1 MKKMLFLLL
10 VATMTNIQGIMA
22 QEKII
27 QTTEADGKAAFQQE
41 MIFPIGEPN
50 TAYAKYF
57 IGNSYLAP
65 ISKEQIPFNNVTFEP
80 GCRNNWHIHRATKG
94 GGQMLVCVAGK
105 GWYQEEGKPAVQM
118 LPGDVIHIPANVK
131 HWHGAAA
138 DSWFAHLAFEVPGEN
153 TSNEWL
159 EPVTDEEYRRLMSIV
174 APVVLT
180 EGSLGAMA
188 QTKDNMNRIEVCKQ
202 NYHTLFGGE
211 ALTGQGTDPEMMDIL
226 QKFIFG
232 EVEVFQTGELTL
244 KQREMITCITLA
256 TMQTLPQLK
265 AHAGAALNVGVT
277 PEELREVMYLTAP
290 FIGFPKMLN
299 AVATVNEVFK
309 ERGISLPLEKQ
320 SMVTEETR
328 HETGKAIQD
337 KQYPRGVS
345 SVMSGMPG
353 DMGKNV
359 EQFLTDY
366 FFGEIYSRGALDLQT
381 RELLG
386 YCVLA
391 TLEAES
397 QLHSHYH
404 GNINAGNSPET
415 LTAAVIQCLPYIGF
429 PAAIKALR
437 IIKQE
442 YNK

>member
-1 MKKMLFLLL
+1 MK
-10 VATMTNIQGIMA
+10 T
-22 QEKII
+22 KII
-27 QTTEADGKAAFQQE
+27 ATIALVLAGCLPA
-41 MIFPIGEPN
+41 
-50 TAYAKYF
+50 TA
-57 IGNSYLAP
+57 
-65 ISKEQIPFNNVTFEP
+65 QIT
-80 GCRNNWHIHRATKG
+80 
-94 GGQMLVCVAGK
+94 
-105 GWYQEEGKPAVQM
+105 
-118 LPGDVIHIPANVK
+118 
-131 HWHGAAA
+131 
-138 DSWFAHLAFEVPGEN
+138 
-153 TSNEWL
+153 
-159 EPVTDEEYRRLMSIV
+159 
-174 APVVLT
+174 
-180 EGSLGAMA
+180 
-188 QTKDNMNRIEVCKQ
+188 DNMDRIEVCKQ
-202 NYHTLFGGE
+202 NYRTLFGGE

-232 EVEVFQTGELTL
+232 EVFQTGELTL

-277 PEELREVMYLTAP
+277 PVELREAMYLTAP

-299 AVATVNEVFK
+299 AVSTVNEVFK

-320 SMVTEETR
+320 GTVTEETR
-328 HETGKAIQD
+328 HETGKTIQD
-337 KQYPRGVS
+337 KQYPGGVS

-353 DMGKNV
+353 DMGKDV

-366 FFGEIYSRGALDLQT
+366 FFGEIYSRGALDLKT

-386 YCVLA
+386 YCVLT

-442 YNK
+442 YAKPDIAGNNLVRLSKITVDTAQLDAYNAFLKEEIEASMRLEPGVLTLYATAEKDAPHEVTILEIYADSAAYESHLKTPHFQKYKQGTLAMVKDLELIDVAPLIPGLKIK

>member
-1 MKKMLFLLL
+1 MKKTIGIIAL
-10 VATMTNIQGIMA
+10 V
-22 QEKII
+22 
-27 QTTEADGKAAFQQE
+27 
-41 MIFPIGEPN
+41 
-50 TAYAKYF
+50 
-57 IGNSYLAP
+57 LA
-65 ISKEQIPFNNVTFEP
+65 
-80 GCRNNWHIHRATKG
+80 
-94 GGQMLVCVAGK
+94 
-105 GWYQEEGKPAVQM
+105 
-118 LPGDVIHIPANVK
+118 
-131 HWHGAAA
+131 
-138 DSWFAHLAFEVPGEN
+138 
-153 TSNEWL
+153 
-159 EPVTDEEYRRLMSIV
+159 
-174 APVVLT
+174 
-180 EGSLGAMA
+180 GSLSTMA
-188 QTKDNMNRIEVCKQ
+188 QTTSTMDRIEVCKQ

-211 ALTGQGTDPEMMDIL
+211 ALTGQGTDLEMMDIL

-232 EVEVFQTGELTL
+232 EVFRTGNLTM

-320 SMVTEETR
+320 GTVTEENR

-337 KQYPRGVS
+337 KLYPGGIT
-345 SVMSGMPG
+345 SVMEGLPG

-386 YCVLA
+386 YCVLT

-397 QLHSHYH
+397 QLQSHYH
-404 GNINAGNSPET
+404 GNINVGNTPET

-442 YNK
+442 YARLVPAENNLVRLSKIIVDPAQLDAYNVFLKEEIEASMRLEPGVLTLYATYEKDAPHHVTILEIYADSVAYESHLKTPHFQKYKQGTIEMVQELKLVDVKPLIPGLKIK

>member
-1 MKKMLFLLL
+1 MKK
-10 VATMTNIQGIMA
+10 
-22 QEKII
+22 II
-27 QTTEADGKAAFQQE
+27 GMIAF
-41 MIFPIGEPN
+41 
-50 TAYAKYF
+50 A
-57 IGNSYLAP
+57 LA
-65 ISKEQIPFNNVTFEP
+65 
-80 GCRNNWHIHRATKG
+80 
-94 GGQMLVCVAGK
+94 
-105 GWYQEEGKPAVQM
+105 
-118 LPGDVIHIPANVK
+118 
-131 HWHGAAA
+131 
-138 DSWFAHLAFEVPGEN
+138 
-153 TSNEWL
+153 
-159 EPVTDEEYRRLMSIV
+159 
-174 APVVLT
+174 
-180 EGSLGAMA
+180 GSLPAMA
-188 QTKDNMNRIEVCKQ
+188 QTTDRHMDRIEVCKQ
-202 NYHTLFGGE
+202 NYRTLFSGE

-232 EVEVFQTGELTL
+232 EVFQTGNLTL

-299 AVATVNEVFK
+299 AVGTVNEVFK
-309 ERGISLPLEKQ
+309 ERGISLPIEKQ
-320 SMVTEETR
+320 GTVTENNR
-328 HETGKAIQD
+328 HERGKTIQNRL
-337 KQYPRGVS
+337 YPGGIA
-345 SVMSGMPG
+345 SVMEGLPA
-353 DMGKNV
+353 DMGKHV
-359 EQFLTDY
+359 ERFLTDY

-386 YCVLA
+386 YCVLT

-404 GNINAGNSPET
+404 GNINVGNTPET

-442 YNK
+442 YGQPVSTGNKLVRLSKITVDPAQIDAYNAFLKEEIEASMRLEPGVLTLYATAEKEAPHQVTILEIYADQTAYESHLKTPHFQKYKQGTLSMVKELELIDVEPLIPDLKIK

>member
-1 MKKMLFLLL
+1 MKK
-10 VATMTNIQGIMA
+10 IMRMIA
-22 QEKII
+22 FALAGSLPAIA
-27 QTTEADGKAAFQQE
+27 QTTENHMD
-41 MIFPIGEPN
+41 
-50 TAYAKYF
+50 
-57 IGNSYLAP
+57 
-65 ISKEQIPFNNVTFEP
+65 
-80 GCRNNWHIHRATKG
+80 
-94 GGQMLVCVAGK
+94 
-105 GWYQEEGKPAVQM
+105 
-118 LPGDVIHIPANVK
+118 
-131 HWHGAAA
+131 
-138 DSWFAHLAFEVPGEN
+138 
-153 TSNEWL
+153 
-159 EPVTDEEYRRLMSIV
+159 
-174 APVVLT
+174 
-180 EGSLGAMA
+180 
-188 QTKDNMNRIEVCKQ
+188 RIEVCKQ

-232 EVEVFQTGELTL
+232 EVFQTGNLTL

-265 AHAGAALNVGVT
+265 AHAEAALNVGVT

-299 AVATVNEVFK
+299 AVGTVNEVFK
-309 ERGISLPLEKQ
+309 EREISLPIEKQ
-320 SMVTEETR
+320 GTVTENNR
-328 HETGKAIQD
+328 HETGKTIQNRL
-337 KQYPRGVS
+337 YPGGIA
-345 SVMSGMPG
+345 SVMEGLPA
-353 DMGKNV
+353 DMGKHV
-359 EQFLTDY
+359 ERFLTDY

-386 YCVLA
+386 YCVLT

-404 GNINAGNSPET
+404 GNINVGNTPET

-442 YNK
+442 YGQPVSTGNKLVRLSKITVDPAQIDAYNAFLKEEIEASMRLEPGVLTLYATAEKEAPHQVTILEIYADQTAYESHLKTPHFQKYKQGTLSMVKELELIDVEPLIPDLKIK

>member
-1 MKKMLFLLL
+1 ML
-10 VATMTNIQGIMA
+10 A
-22 QEKII
+22 
-27 QTTEADGKAAFQQE
+27 
-41 MIFPIGEPN
+41 
-50 TAYAKYF
+50 
-57 IGNSYLAP
+57 
-65 ISKEQIPFNNVTFEP
+65 
-80 GCRNNWHIHRATKG
+80 
-94 GGQMLVCVAGK
+94 
-105 GWYQEEGKPAVQM
+105 
-118 LPGDVIHIPANVK
+118 
-131 HWHGAAA
+131 
-138 DSWFAHLAFEVPGEN
+138 
-153 TSNEWL
+153 
-159 EPVTDEEYRRLMSIV
+159 
-174 APVVLT
+174 
-180 EGSLGAMA
+180 GSLSAKA
-188 QTKDNMNRIEVCKQ
+188 QATENMDRIEVCKQ
-202 NYHTLFGGE
+202 NYRTLFGGE

-226 QKFIFG
+226 QKLIFG
-232 EVEVFQTGELTL
+232 EVFQMGNLTI

-299 AVATVNEVFK
+299 AVSTVNEVFK

-320 SMVTEETR
+320 STVTEETR

-337 KQYPRGVS
+337 KQYPGGIA
-345 SVMSGMPG
+345 SVMEGLPG
-353 DMGKNV
+353 DMGKDV

-366 FFGEIYSRGALDLQT
+366 FFGEIYSRGALDLKT

-386 YCVLA
+386 YCVLT

-429 PAAIKALR
+429 PAAIKALC

-442 YNK
+442 YAKPVSVEKNLVRLSKITVDTAQLDAYNVFLKEEIESSMRLEPGVLTLYATAEKDAPHKVTILEIYADRAAYESHLKTPHFQKYKQGTLAMVKDLELIDVAPLIPGLKIK